1 MPVSVDPVPQRVPE
15 ECVPDEC
22 IPEATATSSAEE
34 AEAAKI
40 AQLRCKFLAELDSAA
55 LCEAL
60 AALGRD
66 ATQKTGY
73 LQLAAERRERAESLR
88 ARLRSAG
95 ASLPRI
101 QISRNMRLFAKLLRF
116 VSGGFVIPIFTARTL
131 REQRADSS
139 LAMRRADS
147 EPF

>member
-1 MPVSVDPVPQRVPE
+1 MSVSAHPVPQRVPE

-22 IPEATATSSAEE
+22 VPEATATGSAEGGRA
-34 AEAAKI
+34 AEV
-40 AQLRCKFLAELDSAA
+40 AQLRCDFLAELDRVA

-66 ATQKTGY
+66 ASQKTTY

-95 ASLPRI
+95 ASVPRI
-101 QISRNMRLFAKLLRF
+101 RISRRMRLFAKLL
-116 VSGGFVIPIFTARTL
+116 
-131 REQRADSS
+131 
-139 LAMRRADS
+139 
-147 EPF
+147 